1 MKAAEQE
8 ALRRSIGATASGI
21 DQYRRLLVYKY
32 NRKNPVILK
41 MILEARLDY
50 LNWQTINQ
58 RYWQRQTKNVNKVRH
73 HDSIAIR
80 EKYVTCSQ

>member
-8 ALRRSIGATASGI
+8 ALRRSIGVTASGI

-41 MILEARLDY
+41 MILEARLGY

-58 RYWQRQTKNVNKVRH
+58 RYWQQQTKNVNKARH

-80 EKYVTCSQ
+80 EKYVTYSQ

>member
-32 NRKNPVILK
+32 NRKSPIIIK
-41 MILEARLDY
+41 MILDARLNY
-50 LNWQTINQ
+50 LNWQTITQ
-58 RYWQRQTKNVNKVRH
+58 REWQRQTKNPNKARH

-80 EKYVTCSQ
+80 EKYVTCSR